1 MKTPFCALLVS
12 LLDLILYPIYRVSG
26 SAADVGRLKKAFE
39 VNPYE
44 AEQLLKD
51 VDIHSVA
58 GTLKLYLREM
68 PESLVTTPIYQK
80 MFEAFSTIPSHDMEA
95 KKTSLLN
102 LFSQVS
108 LDHRLANVLA
118 KSMVRGSKC
127 FYFSTKTTRS
137 IAKTIYLSSEF
148 SLRRNE

>member
-118 KSMVRGSKC
+118 KKHGSRLKM
-127 FYFSTKTTRS
+127 FFTFLQKSKKNIIS
-137 IAKTIYLSSEF
+137 
-148 SLRRNE
+148 

>member
-1 MKTPFCALLVS
+1 MKLAFTGTLKSVFPTLPAKKCLKTRHFVRS
-12 LLDLILYPIYRVSG
+12 YTNPDLILHPIYRVSG

-102 LFSQVS
+102 LFSQV
-108 LDHRLANVLA
+108 R
-118 KSMVRGSKC
+118 
-127 FYFSTKTTRS
+127 
-137 IAKTIYLSSEF
+137 
-148 SLRRNE
+148 

>member
-108 LDHRLANVLA
+108 L
-118 KSMVRGSKC
+118 
-127 FYFSTKTTRS
+127 YFFCIGK
-137 IAKTIYLSSEF
+137 YF
-148 SLRRNE
+148 NRNQFQDS